1 MTSQPPR
8 NRGRWTLDFN
18 RGGRNSTSSTD
29 LPNPPGYSASIT
41 SIHDPSRQNDS
52 SLRAKRLWDMAL
64 GPIKQVS
71 FSIDKMR
78 ISSELLLSVE
88 LRSHK
93 KTPKVSRFTLAY
105 RSGAF

>member
-1 MTSQPPR
+1 MICPKQITESSTEMTSQPPR
-8 NRGRWTLDFN
+8 NRGRWSLDFT

-71 FSIDKMR
+71 FSIDNAHFE
-78 ISSELLLSVE
+78 SEPLLSVKGGVVADKD
-88 LRSHK
+88 S
-93 KTPKVSRFTLAY
+93 
-105 RSGAF
+105 

>member
-8 NRGRWTLDFN
+8 NRGRWTLDFT

-71 FSIDKMR
+71 FLIYKMH
-78 ISSELLLSVE
+78 ISRLSLYKLKGRVVA
-88 LRSHK
+88 HK
-93 KTPKVSRFTLAY
+93 DS
-105 RSGAF
+105 